1 MKPVL
6 RSLTVFAVVC
16 GLALP
21 LVAAPK
27 EGKADAKKKTDKAAA
42 APAAMYKLPETI
54 ALTEEQKTKLGA
66 INKEYTPKFQ
76 EVAKKGNDILSKEQ
90 RTARREA
97 MKEAKEAGKKQKEI
111 QAAVA
116 EAMKLSD
123 EQKEQMDKVK
133 AETTKL
139 KSEMETKVVALL
151 TPEQKAE
158 LPKKGKKG
166 SKNKKAAKSE

>member
-21 LVAAPK
+21 LAAAPK
-27 EGKADAKKKTDKAAA
+27 EGKANAKKKTDKPAA

-54 ALTEEQKTKLGA
+54 KLTDEQKTKLAA

-76 EVAKKGNDILSKEQ
+76 ALAKKGNDILTKEQ
-90 RTARREA
+90 KTARREA
-97 MKEAKEAGKKQKEI
+97 MKEAKEAGKKPKEI

-116 EAMKLSD
+116 AAMKLSD
-123 EQKEQMDKVK
+123 EQQEQMDKVK
-133 AETTKL
+133 AEQMKL
-139 KSEMETKVVALL
+139 RTEMEGKVVALL

-166 SKNKKAAKSE
+166 GKNRKAKSE

>member
-1 MKPVL
+1 MKPAL

-21 LVAAPK
+21 LAAAPK
-27 EGKADAKKKTDKAAA
+27 EGKENGKKKTDKAAA

-54 ALTEEQKTKLGA
+54 KLTDEQKTKLAA

-76 EVAKKGNDILSKEQ
+76 ALAKKTSEILTKEQ
-90 RTARREA
+90 MKARREA
-97 MKEAKEAGKKQKEI
+97 TKEARDAGKKPKEV
-111 QAAVA
+111 QEAVA
-116 EAMKLSD
+116 AAMKLSD
-123 EQKEQMDKVK
+123 EQKTQMDKVK
-133 AETTKL
+133 AEQTKL
-139 KSEMETKVVALL
+139 RTEMEGKVVALL

-166 SKNKKAAKSE
+166 AKKKAKTE